1 MFRII
6 LASSSPRRIEL
17 MSQVGLEVDSLR
29 PIADESVLRHESPMR
44 MVARLAREKALSL
57 TPAGPKTAPPRSRT
71 LIIAADTTVVAPDGK
86 SIFGKPRN
94 RKDAARMLRALAGK
108 THTVLTGYCIVEIS
122 RKPKRHTRVV
132 SSRVRMRPLSR
143 PQIERYIDSGEP
155 NDKAGAYAAQGL
167 GMALIEGISGSYTNV
182 VGLPMAQLLSDLDK
196 IFGIALFGRTPK

>member
-29 PIADESVLRHESPMR
+29 PVADETVLRHESPR
-44 MVARLAREKALSL
+44 KMVARLAREKALSL
-57 TPAGPKTAPPRSRT
+57 APADPETASPRSRT
-71 LIIAADTTVVAPDGK
+71 LIIGADTTVVAPDGK

-94 RKDAARMLRALAGK
+94 RKDATRMLRALAGK
-108 THTVLTGYCIVEIS
+108 THTVLTGYCILEIS
-122 RKPKRHTRVV
+122 RKPKTHTRVV
-132 SSRVRMRPLSR
+132 NSKVRMRPLSKQ
-143 PQIERYIDSGEP
+143 QIARYIDSGEP

-182 VGLPMAQLLSDLDK
+182 VGLPMAQLLSDLDS
-196 IFGIALFGRTPK
+196 IFGIALFGRSPK